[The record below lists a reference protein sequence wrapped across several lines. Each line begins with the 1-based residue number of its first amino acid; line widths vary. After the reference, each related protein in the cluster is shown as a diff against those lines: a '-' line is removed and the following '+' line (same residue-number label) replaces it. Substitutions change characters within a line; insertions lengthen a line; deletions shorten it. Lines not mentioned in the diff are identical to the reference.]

1 MLFSSPEFIF
11 GFLPVTLLVYFLL
24 THSNQ
29 VRLARYWLLL
39 ASFFFYAYWKPANLL
54 LITSSMTF
62 NYVLGG
68 FIARKH
74 SRPLL
79 TFGVI
84 VNIAVLFYFKYI
96 DFFIINVNDLTGSQ
110 LNLLNVIL
118 PLGVSF
124 FTFQQI
130 AYLVDS
136 FNGKR
141 GHYRFPNYCLFIT
154 FFPHLIAGPIVH
166 HGVLLPQLEDNTNTR
181 LDFSNFSKGIF
192 LFNIGL
198 AKKVIIADTVASLVS
213 SGYSN
218 TELLTTAQAWITSLA
233 YSVQLYFDFSGYSD
247 MAIGLALLFNIRI
260 PINFDSPYKAV
271 NIQDFWRRWHITL
284 SQFLRDYLYIP
295 LGGNRKGEFR
305 TSLNLLITFVLGG
318 IWHGAGWTFLF
329 WGFLHG
335 AGNVFHRYWKK
346 TNIEMPDWAGIVLTF
361 LFINVTW
368 VFFRAPSWSDA
379 INVLEAMIGLQ
390 HGGGG
395 EFKLIN
401 DFYSAPIW
409 IVSVLLLFSKNSNQL
424 VSEFEVNRGIM
435 WRTVALVVIN
445 MVFLNSAVNQEFLY
459 FDF

>member
-11 GFLPVTLLVYFLL
+11 GFLPVTLLVYFLF

-39 ASFFFYAYWKPANLL
+39 ASFFFYAWWKPENLL
-54 LITSSMTF
+54 LITSSMAF
-62 NYVLGG
+62 NYFLGG
-68 FIARKH
+68 VIGRKQ
-74 SRPLL
+74 SKPLL
-79 TFGVI
+79 TFGVV

-96 DFFIINVNDLTGSQ
+96 DFFIVNVNDLAGSQ
-110 LNLLNVIL
+110 LSLLNVVL

-136 FNGKR
+136 YNGKR
-141 GHYRFPNYCLFIT
+141 GNYRFPNYCLFIT

-166 HGVLLPQLEDNTNTR
+166 HGILLPQLEDNTNAK

-198 AKKVIIADTVASLVS
+198 AKKIIIADTVASIVS
-213 SGYSN
+213 TGYAN
-218 TELLTTAQAWITSLA
+218 TSLLSTVQAWITSLA

-260 PINFDSPYKAV
+260 PINFNSPYKAV

-295 LGGNRKGEFR
+295 LGGNRKGEIR
-305 TSLNLLITFVLGG
+305 TSFNLLITFVIGG

-335 AGNVFHRYWKK
+335 AGLVVHRYFKK
-346 TNIEMPDWAGIVLTF
+346 TNIDLPDWLGIMLTF
-361 LFINVTW
+361 LFINITW
-368 VFFRAPSWSDA
+368 VFFRAPSWNDA
-379 INVLEAMIGLQ
+379 INVLEAMFGMQ
-390 HGGGG
+390 QGG

-401 DFYSAPIW
+401 DLYSVPIW
-409 IVSVLLLFSKNSNQL
+409 IASVLLLFGKNSNEL
-424 VSEFEVNRGIM
+424 TAEFEVNRRIF

-445 MVFLNSAVNQEFLY
+445 MIFLNSSINQEFLY

>member
-11 GFLPVTLLVYFLL
+11 GFLPVTILVYFLF
-24 THSNQ
+24 THNNQ
-29 VRLARYWLLL
+29 VRIARYWLLL
-39 ASFFFYAYWKPANLL
+39 ASLFFYAYWKPENLI
-54 LITSSMTF
+54 LIGTSMTF
-62 NYVLGG
+62 NYLLGG
-68 FIARKH
+68 VIARKH
-74 SRPLL
+74 SKPLL
-79 TFGVI
+79 TLGII
-84 VNIAVLFYFKYI
+84 VNVAVLVYFKYI
-96 DFFIINVNDLTGSQ
+96 DFFIVNVNDLTGSQ
-110 LNLLNVIL
+110 LNLLNVVL

-136 FNGKR
+136 YNGKR
-141 GHYRFPNYCLFIT
+141 GNHPFQNYCLFIT

-166 HGVLLPQLEDNTNTR
+166 HGVLLPQLEDTTNTR

-198 AKKVIIADTVASLVS
+198 AKKVIIADTVASIVS
-213 SGYSN
+213 TGYSN

-247 MAIGLALLFNIRI
+247 MAIGLALLVNIRI

-271 NIQDFWRRWHITL
+271 SIQDFWRRWHITL

-305 TSLNLLITFVLGG
+305 TSLNLIITFLIGG

-335 AGNVFHRYWKK
+335 AGQVVHRNFKRLNINV
-346 TNIEMPDWAGIVLTF
+346 PDWLGIVLTF

-368 VFFRAPSWSDA
+368 VFFRAPSWGDA
-379 INVLEAMIGLQ
+379 INVLEAMIGMQ
-390 HGGGG
+390 PGGAG

-409 IVSVLLLFSKNSNQL
+409 IAAVFLLFGKNSNTL
-424 VSEFEVNRGIM
+424 VAEFEANPRIM

>member
-11 GFLPVTLLVYFLL
+11 GFLPVTLLVYFLF
-24 THSNQ
+24 THSGQ
-29 VRLARYWLLL
+29 VRVARYWLLL
-39 ASFFFYAYWKPANLL
+39 ASFFFYAWWKPENLL

-62 NYVLGG
+62 NYFLGG
-68 FIARKH
+68 VIGRKQ

-96 DFFIINVNDLTGSQ
+96 DFFIVNISDLTGTQ
-110 LNLLNVIL
+110 LSLLNVVL

-136 FNGKR
+136 YHGKR
-141 GHYRFPNYCLFIT
+141 GNYRFPNYCLFIT

-166 HGVLLPQLEDNTNTR
+166 HGVLLPQLEDNNNAR
-181 LDFSNFSKGIF
+181 LDFTNFSKGIF

-198 AKKVIIADTVASLVS
+198 AKKIIIADTVATIVS
-213 SGYSN
+213 AGYSN
-218 TELLTTAQAWITSLA
+218 TPLLSTVQAWITSLA

-260 PINFDSPYKAV
+260 PINFNSPYKAV

-295 LGGNRKGEFR
+295 LGGNRKGEIR
-305 TSLNLLITFVLGG
+305 TSFNLLITFVIGG

-335 AGNVFHRYWKK
+335 AGLVVHRYFKK
-346 TNIEMPDWAGIVLTF
+346 TNIEIPDWIGIVITF
-361 LFINVTW
+361 LFINITW
-368 VFFRAPSWSDA
+368 VFFRAPSWNDA
-379 INVLEAMIGLQ
+379 INILEAMFGLQ
-390 HGGGG
+390 HGG

-401 DFYSAPIW
+401 DLYSAPIW
-409 IVSVLLLFSKNSNQL
+409 IASVLLLFGKNSNEL
-424 VSEFEVNRGIM
+424 VSEFEVNKRIL

-445 MVFLNSAVNQEFLY
+445 MIFLNSSINQEFLY